1 MIQWKYQN
9 PDQGVNMQTMT
20 ENDLEQI
27 LSTYLETVIPRMLE
41 CRYHLILVK
50 GGPDYPHLSE
60 QSHFAHIVNGVFG
73 LIQFVRFLVMHHACP
88 VWLDKS
94 ALRQAIAA
102 YTVHEVHKDRD
113 VALLGDSSFSIPRER
128 LREEYERL
136 GLGDFA
142 RVDDHLLRAAN
153 VHKRSSKHGDLL
165 LSGDPKAHHLWTL
178 VRIADTL
185 ASVQRPAE
193 AAASLQGYLAHLGP
207 AFAPQSPPGK
217 YALYYHEIRDVR
229 GVLTNAIHQAVARY
243 LADRLGF
250 FPLLFFATGTLYL
263 GPARAD
269 PDAAGDLV
277 PAVAGQVLQLLTQSG
292 DAGEIYGAIRDG
304 LRNQKFD
311 FERYVYAFA
320 PVEDLLQVVYEDT
333 LAAKPNPNIAISEIE
348 GLVEKRQDLPAGWRE
363 TLEERQGI
371 RLLDPK
377 EHETFNK
384 LWYQVNRYLR
394 YVDTLVRDLA
404 PAEHRLDWFLRVFN
418 VPSPYA
424 DNLRREA
431 EIWARGGIGKYVLV
445 IAYHFLRGPDF
456 ANRPAE
462 ALPPEQVL
470 DRLHQKVLTAMEQ
483 IDTQAGRQAIVAALG
498 LRQDLEV
505 YLRENLYLSF
515 APATSLEDDGLASYT
530 VPRRKGHS
538 GQLCSLCNRR
548 SQFTQALRTGI
559 LDDFGRV
566 FSNRVLPAPE
576 APQGNR
582 LWCPVCQLEAILR
595 KRAGIG
601 LPSRAHYNNSRRIYF
616 YVLPTYS
623 FTPEHLRLFEPL
635 LRPFHRVTS
644 LPVRDDGRDWGLPH
658 YWLERRTLDPEWLDK
673 LQDVLK
679 READKIAGWGG
690 RGFVGERVSLGR
702 IQGQPHYYLISWEK
716 AARRQET
723 DTARIATRT
732 EAWAKAL
739 FAAAIITGLTGCKV
753 YVTERP
759 YLPVAD
765 PAELTATIT
774 LDGPPPAL
782 RALLGGRGDTV
793 SLYGREQGERS
804 GLERVLDLSAALW
817 TVTTSLQPGNDKDI
831 ALRLERLNVDPLA
844 GAYFYKEYG
853 RENDGRSPA
862 PPLDIACDA
871 LLQIQGGELMNLVEK
886 IAKKSLEIA
895 LPSSTTGRGK
905 ARRYELV
912 FREAVSAMR
921 RAQQV
926 IPEMR
931 EAALGGQRPS
941 EQSIAELKHL
951 TAGTLLKGLERRQG
965 SRRGEIYVRAWG
977 EELGRLV
984 REFVDILVDDLYLG
998 RAEGSFARFL
1008 RLENQLA
1015 DGIYYYTDRNL
1026 SRLWSEYQQQKA
1038 ARAEE
1043 AASQTEQ
1050 Q

>member
-1 MIQWKYQN
+1 
-9 PDQGVNMQTMT
+9 MQTMT

-41 CRYHLILVK
+41 RRYHLILVK
-50 GGPDYPHLSE
+50 GGPEYPHLPE

-73 LIQFVRFLVMHHACP
+73 LMQLTRFLIAQNACP
-88 VWLDKS
+88 VWLDS
-94 ALRQAIAA
+94 ETLRQGIAA
-102 YTVHEVHKDRD
+102 YTVHEVHKDRE
-113 VALLGDSSFSIPRER
+113 VVLLGESSFSIPLER
-128 LREEYERL
+128 VREEYQRL
-136 GLGDFA
+136 GLEGFA

-153 VHKRSSKHGDLL
+153 VHKRSAKHGDLL
-165 LSGDPKAHHLWTL
+165 LSGNPKAHHLWTL

-185 ASVQRPAE
+185 ASAQTPEE
-193 AAASLQGYLAHLGP
+193 AAASLQGYLTDLGP

-263 GPARAD
+263 GPTGAH
-269 PDAAGDLV
+269 PDATDDLI
-277 PAVAGQVLQLLTQSG
+277 PAVSGQVLQSLTEG
-292 DAGEIYGAIRDG
+292 GGADAIRDG
-304 LRNQKFD
+304 LRRKEKD
-311 FERYVYAFA
+311 FERYVFAFA
-320 PVEDLLQVVYEDT
+320 SVEDLLQVVYEDT
-333 LAAKPNPNIAISEIE
+333 LTAKPNPRIALDEIE
-348 GLVEKRQDLPAGWRE
+348 GLAGRRQDLAADWRE
-363 TLEERQGI
+363 TVEERLGI

-377 EHETFNK
+377 EYETFNK
-384 LWYQVNRYLR
+384 LWSQVYRYLL
-394 YVDTLVRDLA
+394 YVDTLVRDLN
-404 PAEHRLDWFLRVFN
+404 PAENRVEWLLRTFS
-418 VPSPYA
+418 VPQPYA

-431 EIWARGGIGKYVLV
+431 DIWARGGIGKYVLI

-456 ANRPAE
+456 SDRPAE

-470 DRLHQKVLTAMEQ
+470 DQLHQKVLTAMEQ

-498 LRQDLEV
+498 LRQDLEA
-505 YLRENLYLSF
+505 YLRENLYLSCGS
-515 APATSLEDDGLASYT
+515 ATHLEDDGLASYA
-530 VPRRKGHS
+530 VPKRKGHS
-538 GQLCSLCNRR
+538 GQVCSLCNRR
-548 SQFTQALRTGI
+548 SEFTQEIRTGI

-582 LWCPVCQLEAILR
+582 LWCPICQLEAILR
-595 KRAGIG
+595 KMLAMG
-601 LPSRAHYNNSRRIYF
+601 LPTGAHYKNSRRIYL

-635 LRPFHRVTS
+635 LKPFHRVTS
-644 LPVRDDGRDWGLPH
+644 LPVRDYGRDWGLPH
-658 YWLERRTLDPEWLDK
+658 YWLERRTLDPEWLEE
-673 LQDVLK
+673 LQGVLE

-690 RGFVGERVSLGR
+690 RGFVGERVLLGR
-702 IQGQPHYYLISWEK
+702 VQGQPHYYLITWEK
-716 AARRQET
+716 AAREREQELPNENN
-723 DTARIATRT
+723 RIATRT

-739 FAAAIITGLTGCKV
+739 FAAAVIHGLTGCKV

-921 RAQQV
+921 KAQQV

-984 REFVDILVDDLYLG
+984 MEFVDILVDDLYLG

-1026 SRLWSEYQQQKA
+1026 SRLWSEYQHQKA